1 MSPFE
6 IIMLLCF
13 GASWPFAIVKT
24 VRTKNPTGKSFIFLV
39 LVIIGYA
46 SGGLHKIYYHYDRV
60 FWLYVL
66 NGVMVTADLILCA
79 YYQRRKAKI

>member
-6 IIMLLCF
+6 ITMLLCF

-24 VRTKNPTGKSFIFLV
+24 IKAKNPVGKSFLFLV
-39 LVIIGYA
+39 LVIIGYTA
-46 SGGLHKIYYHYDRV
+46 GATHKIRYHYDHV

-66 NGVMVTADLILCA
+66 NGVMVSVDLILCA
-79 YYQRRKAKI
+79 YYMRRNRKI